1 MEEAKKTGYSVKQTT
16 NIMRQKKVFSNDE
29 MEGVSESDNGSL
41 QEGYTAY
48 SLAHAA
54 YRFMQ
59 LFLWKWRK

>member
-16 NIMRQKKVFSNDE
+16 NIMRQMKVFSND
-29 MEGVSESDNGSL
+29 DNGSL
-41 QEGYTAY
+41 QEGYTVY

-59 LFLWKWRK
+59 LFL

>member
-29 MEGVSESDNGSL
+29 MEGVSESDNDNGSL
-41 QEGYTAY
+41 QEGYTVY

-59 LFLWKWRK
+59 LFL

>member
-16 NIMRQKKVFSNDE
+16 NMRQMKVFPNDE

-41 QEGYTAY
+41 QEGYTVY

-59 LFLWKWRK
+59 LFP

>member
-1 MEEAKKTGYSVKQTT
+1 M
-16 NIMRQKKVFSNDE
+16 KVFPNDE

-41 QEGYTAY
+41 QEGYTVY

-59 LFLWKWRK
+59 LFPWK